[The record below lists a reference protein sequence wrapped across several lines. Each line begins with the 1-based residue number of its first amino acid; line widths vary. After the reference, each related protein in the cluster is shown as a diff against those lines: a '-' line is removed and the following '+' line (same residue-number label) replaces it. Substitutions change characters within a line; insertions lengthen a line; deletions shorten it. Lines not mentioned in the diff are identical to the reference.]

1 MNSQEKY
8 AELFATEAREHLA
21 AIGRGLL
28 ALEALPDDSDSL
40 DAVFRSAHTIKGMAA
55 AMGYDGVSQL
65 AHVLESVLDEV
76 RAGRRS
82 IDQSMIDVLLES
94 ADRLEEIVQAAVA
107 GAEPIDPGPA
117 IERLESLKAKKKRKG
132 RSSAPRPQG
141 ARASAA
147 EGASTAGDSLAR
159 RGGSRVRVDIR
170 RLDALMNLI
179 GELFIVRSRIHALAG
194 ELGSAALLDV
204 ADRAGRLLSEMREEV
219 TQSRLVPV
227 WQVFDRFPRVV
238 RDAARSS
245 GKEVELEI
253 SGADLELDRSILDA
267 INEPLVHLLRNAVGH
282 GIESPAERLK
292 KGKPRKGR
300 IELSAQRERS
310 RVIIVV
316 RDDGRGVDRD
326 RALDRARKLG
336 LVDPDTEPTD
346 RELFRVLAQPGFS
359 TTRRVT
365 TLAGR
370 GVGLNVVEQ
379 CVRSFGGSIHFSSD
393 PGRGTTFKIEL
404 PLTVAMVRALII
416 EVLGQEFALPTLHI
430 RESFE
435 VRESDVERVHGRE
448 WVRWRGDL
456 VPLTRLQALFNAEGA
471 GGDAQESRAEDSGL
485 LKLVA
490 LEPGGS
496 RLAIAVDR
504 FVGEQEIVMR
514 SFDLPRGSLPLF
526 SGATVR
532 PDGRPALILDV
543 NRMS

>member
-21 AIGRGLL
+21 AIGRALL

-65 AHVLESVLDEV
+65 AHVLESTLDEV

-117 IERLESLKAKKKRKG
+117 IERLESLKAKKKRKR

-141 ARASAA
+141 ARASVA
-147 EGASTAGDSLAR
+147 EGASTAGDSLALH
-159 RGGSRVRVDIR
+159 GGSRVRVDIR

-204 ADRAGRLLSEMREEV
+204 VDRAGRLLSEMREEV

-282 GIESPAERLK
+282 GIESPAERRK

-379 CVRSFGGSIHFSSD
+379 CVRSFGGSIHFSSE
-393 PGRGTTFKIEL
+393 PGQGTTFKIEL

-435 VRESDVERVHGRE
+435 VRESDVERLHGRE

-456 VPLTRLQALFNAEGA
+456 VPLTRLQALFSAEGA
-471 GGDAQESRAEDSGL
+471 GGDAPESRAEDSGL

>member
-1 MNSQEKY
+1 
-8 AELFATEAREHLA
+8 
-21 AIGRGLL
+21 
-28 ALEALPDDSDSL
+28 
-40 DAVFRSAHTIKGMAA
+40 
-55 AMGYDGVSQL
+55 
-65 AHVLESVLDEV
+65 
-76 RAGRRS
+76 
-82 IDQSMIDVLLES
+82 
-94 ADRLEEIVQAAVA
+94 
-107 GAEPIDPGPA
+107 
-117 IERLESLKAKKKRKG
+117 
-132 RSSAPRPQG
+132 
-141 ARASAA
+141 
-147 EGASTAGDSLAR
+147 
-159 RGGSRVRVDIR
+159 
-170 RLDALMNLI
+170 MNLI
-179 GELFIVRSRIHALAG
+179 GELLIVRSRIHVLAS
-194 ELGSAALLDV
+194 ELGSAPLLDV
-204 ADRAGRLLSEMREEV
+204 VDRAGRLLSEMREEV

-379 CVRSFGGSIHFSSD
+379 CVRSFGGSVHFSSE
-393 PGRGTTFKIEL
+393 PGQGTTFKIEL
-404 PLTVAMVRALII
+404 PLTVAMARALII

-456 VPLTRLQALFNAEGA
+456 VPLTRLQALFKAEGA

-485 LKLVA
+485 LKVVA